1 MIMLVVQYSA
11 LVDCRSRIQYLS
23 EMVVCS
29 DIGTII
35 LKLFIGMVRKVLVKL
50 ILNKKINFSDI

>member
-1 MIMLVVQYSA
+1 MIILLVQYSA
-11 LVDCRSRIQYLS
+11 LVDCRSRIQYYS

-35 LKLFIGMVRKVLVKL
+35 LKHLIGIVRKVLVKV
-50 ILNKKINFSDI
+50 I